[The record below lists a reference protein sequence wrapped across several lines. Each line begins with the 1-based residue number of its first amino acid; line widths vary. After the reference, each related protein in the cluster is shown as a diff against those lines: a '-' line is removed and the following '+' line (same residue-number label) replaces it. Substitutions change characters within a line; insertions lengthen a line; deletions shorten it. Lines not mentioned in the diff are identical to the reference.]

1 MGNPTRCRAVWAA
14 IRTGDAEVGS
24 VNLSPVG
31 KEMRVGVGN
40 VKGVKSV
47 AEAGFMISPLGS
59 FAAMG
64 RGEEVGRR
72 GEKDILHL
80 HGG

>member
-1 MGNPTRCRAVWAA
+1 VMRRLDWSIFPQ
-14 IRTGDAEVGS
+14 S
-24 VNLSPVG
+24 G

-47 AEAGFMISPLGS
+47 EEAGFMISPLGS

-64 RGEEVGRR
+64 RGEEVGR